1 MSKHVY
7 HVAIVGAGLGGLA
20 AAIGIARVGHRVTI
34 IEQAQQL
41 GEVSRFVMKWPCFL
55 TR

>member
-1 MSKHVY
+1 MSKPVY

-20 AAIGIARVGHRVTI
+20 AAIAISRAGHRVTI

-41 GEVSRFVMKWPCFL
+41 AEVRNPPADTCDND
-55 TR
+55 